1 MSNPQRGRVYR
12 RCGCRD
18 AAGRQL
24 GARCPELAGGR
35 HGRWASAVDLPSL
48 DGRRRTMRRSG
59 FASRTEAQAALGKVL
74 GYERTGIV
82 TDDKQTV
89 ADYLTT
95 WLHDKASVL
104 KPTTTARYHDYICKD
119 LVPALGAIRL
129 YALSHHHIA
138 LFIDNQLTAGRGP
151 VTLRRCV
158 ATLSSALTDAVRQ
171 RRLAHNPARY
181 ARVPRPP
188 KYEPTCWSP
197 SEAARFL
204 RYCHDHDDPL
214 TDLFEVIIGTG
225 LRKGEALALH
235 WDDISLDDHVAFIR
249 YTLSNIN
256 NTTPVLTAP
265 KTKSSRTWIGLSDRV
280 ITALR
285 HQRLRQPSD
294 DLVFHRRD
302 GKPLRP
308 EYVLRHFRQLTDD
321 AGLPRI
327 RVHDLRHFA
336 ATTMLNSNVPLAVIS
351 RAMRHSTL
359 STTTEVYGHLLR
371 HVAHDAVDV
380 IANALNDADAA

>member
-1 MSNPQRGRVYR
+1 MYR
-12 RCGCRD
+12 RCGRRD

-35 HGRWASAVDLPSL
+35 HGRWSFAVDLPSL

-59 FASRTEAQAALGKVL
+59 FATRTEAQAALGKVL
-74 GYERTGIV
+74 EYERTGII

-95 WLHDKASVL
+95 WLHDKASAI
-104 KPTTTARYHDYICKD
+104 KPTTTARYHDYVYKD
-119 LVPALGAIRL
+119 LVPALGAVRL
-129 YALSHHHIA
+129 DALSHQHIA
-138 LFIDNQLTAGRGP
+138 LFIHHQLTARPGP
-151 VTLRRCV
+151 VTPRRCV
-158 ATLSSALTDAVRQ
+158 ATLSSALTYAVRQ

-181 ARVPRPP
+181 VLVPRPP

-204 RYCHDHDDPL
+204 GYCHDHDDPL

-235 WDDISLDDHVAFIR
+235 WDDISLGGQVAFIR

-265 KTKSSRTWIGLSDRV
+265 KTTSSRTWTGLSDRV
-280 ITALR
+280 VTALR
-285 HQRLRQPSD
+285 HQQLHQPGD

-302 GKPLRP
+302 GRPLRP
-308 EYVLRHFRQLTDD
+308 EYVLRHFHQHAHA
-321 AGLPRI
+321 AGLPKI
-327 RVHDLRHFA
+327 RVHTYGTSPPPPCSTHEC
-336 ATTMLNSNVPLAVIS
+336 
-351 RAMRHSTL
+351 HSP
-359 STTTEVYGHLLR
+359 
-371 HVAHDAVDV
+371 
-380 IANALNDADAA
+380 

>member
-1 MSNPQRGRVYR
+1 MRL
-12 RCGCRD
+12 D
-18 AAGRQL
+18 ALNHQ
-24 GARCPELAGGR
+24 
-35 HGRWASAVDLPSL
+35 
-48 DGRRRTMRRSG
+48 
-59 FASRTEAQAALGKVL
+59 
-74 GYERTGIV
+74 
-82 TDDKQTV
+82 
-89 ADYLTT
+89 
-95 WLHDKASVL
+95 
-104 KPTTTARYHDYICKD
+104 
-119 LVPALGAIRL
+119 
-129 YALSHHHIA
+129 HIA
-138 LFIDNQLTAGRGP
+138 LFIHDQLAAGRGP

-181 ARVPRPP
+181 VLVPRPP
-188 KYEPTCWSP
+188 KYEPACWSP

-204 RYCHDHDDPL
+204 RHCHDHDDPL

-249 YTLSNIN
+249 HTLSNIN

-265 KTKSSRTWIGLSDRV
+265 KTKSSRAWVGLSDRV

-285 HQRLRQPSD
+285 HQRLRQPGD
-294 DLVFHRRD
+294 DLVFHRLD
-302 GKPLRP
+302 GRPLRP
-308 EYVLRHFRQLTDD
+308 EYVLRHFHQLADA

-336 ATTMLNSNVPLAVIS
+336 ATTMLNSRVPLAVIS

-380 IANALNDADAA
+380 IATALNEADVA